1 METDPEEKT
10 FFSKVIIF
18 VFFAHKKHP
27 RSFIMLR
34 LNHLCHMDCFNSI
47 LIMFLALECGSCV
60 AGFAALRFNQ
70 KYLLF
75 FLKMNKGLAD
85 LERHEVEELMTEY
98 FE

>member
-10 FFSKVIIF
+10 FFNKVIIF

-47 LIMFLALECGSCV
+47 LIMFLALKCGSCV

-75 FLKMNKGLAD
+75 SEDEQRSCGFG
-85 LERHEVEELMTEY
+85 HEVEELMTEY